1 MFIGLISDTHGVF
14 PEDVKKFLEPV
25 DVIWHAG
32 DFGGGLA
39 LADEIRKFKPLVG
52 VYGNI
57 DGADLRKEYPRVQ
70 KFECEGLKVM
80 MTHIGLRKGSYW
92 AFNPG
97 ARKYDIFAESEIE
110 SYRPDIFV
118 CGHTHIPQVF
128 RDSTYGFILMNPG
141 ACGYE
146 GPREVPRMAL
156 RFKISG
162 GVISSLEKCV
172 FPR

>member
-1 MFIGLISDTHGVF
+1 MYIGLVSDTHGVF

-39 LADEIRKFKPLVG
+39 LADKIKAFKPLVG

-57 DGADLRKEYPRVQ
+57 DGDDIRKEYPRVQ

-92 AFNPG
+92 AFTPG
-97 ARKYDIFAESEIE
+97 ARKYDILAESEIE
-110 SYRPDIFV
+110 LYRPDIFV

-128 RDSTYGFILMNPG
+128 RDKAYGFLLMNPG

-162 GVISSLEKCV
+162 GEISSFEKCE